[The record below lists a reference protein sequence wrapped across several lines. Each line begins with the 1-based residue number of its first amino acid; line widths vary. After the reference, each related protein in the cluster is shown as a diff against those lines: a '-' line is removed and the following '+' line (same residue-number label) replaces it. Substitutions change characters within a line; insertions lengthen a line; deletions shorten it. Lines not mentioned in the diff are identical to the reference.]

1 MACLSPAKELGALND
16 FRHSMFLA
24 VGHDVYS
31 VHTLDLTN
39 LRDHVE
45 TDFDTLLGGLVRA
58 AKAIN
63 YGVGNVDTGHVLAN
77 PFRRPC

>member
-1 MACLSPAKELGALND
+1 MAGSPPVQDVRTLDD
-16 FRHSMFLA
+16 FRHPMFLA
-24 VGHDVYS
+24 VSHDVYAT
-31 VHTLDLTN
+31 HTLDLTY

-45 TDFDTLLGGLVRA
+45 TDFDTLLGGLFCT
-58 AKAIN
+58 AKAID